1 MFQHFLLLS
10 NMSKTHLSKGSR
22 MKPLKWSEVG
32 LGKEEIRVSYANG
45 WGEHLEF
52 VDFVA
57 IL

>member
-1 MFQHFLLLS
+1 MVFKNLCILVLWT
-10 NMSKTHLSKGSR
+10 KVALALEG
-22 MKPLKWSEVG
+22 LKWSEVG